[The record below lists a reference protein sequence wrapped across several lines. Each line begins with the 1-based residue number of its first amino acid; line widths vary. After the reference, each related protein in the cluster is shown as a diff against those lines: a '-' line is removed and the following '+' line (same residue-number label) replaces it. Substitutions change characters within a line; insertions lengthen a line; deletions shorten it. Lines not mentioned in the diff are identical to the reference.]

1 MAVGS
6 FEVGQRFELE
16 SKRCR
21 LSRALDEGFWQY
33 EEISSG
39 RIHEKSQTEL
49 LTQWTKG
56 TLIFAGDGPEV
67 KTAISCKA
75 FDQACVDAFRQ
86 SYSEQAWKLA
96 QGRLVFVE
104 RLRFVPVTRE
114 VMQPIVLEIWDDKSL
129 WKGGRPFMDAP
140 SFATVASW
148 IRNYRR
154 AGEDVRALINR
165 DHAKGRRELE
175 LDPIVDQIIDDAIDE
190 IYMTLERQDIEK
202 VRAHACGLIAKRNIG
217 RLPSAQLT
225 KPSYALLKRKIYE
238 ISPYERWCA
247 RYGKRIADI
256 KFRASGQVRLTETPM
271 ARASMDHTRLDVMVV
286 DDKTGLPLGRPWLTL
301 LLDEAT
307 RYVLGYYIGFEEPSS
322 VSVTRA
328 IRCALMPKTNLLLAY
343 PDIKSQ
349 WDAWGVLREI
359 IVDNGLEF
367 HGEVI
372 RAGAGR
378 FGITI
383 QFTPRKKPW
392 FKGKIERYF
401 GTLGTDLLSTIPG
414 KTFSSVLEKNDYDPS
429 KHAVLRLSTLREI
442 ICTWIVDVY
451 HNKPHH
457 GLEKATPAQAWAQ
470 TISGV
475 DRWLPESSLQVE
487 SAFSRSETRRLT
499 HKGIEHDSLFYNGPD
514 MQVLRKAFG
523 SEIDVE
529 IRVMDEDLGSLIV
542 VSPDKSQLIS
552 VPAVD
557 QRYAAGLTRWQHEVC
572 KRYKRRLYEDGGQ
585 DITLFEARERIRML
599 IKKDKELIKRATRK
613 RQARFEETSSSPPM
627 QPTVPDSPAPA
638 AQPTPHHPTAR
649 AAKQRPVETL
659 VAALTVLPAIP
670 NLPARRIATN

>member
-16 SKRCR
+16 NRRCR
-21 LSRALDEGFWQY
+21 LSRALDEGLWQF

-39 RIHEKSQTEL
+39 RIFEKSQTEL
-49 LTQWTKG
+49 LARWSKG
-56 TLIFAGDGPEV
+56 ALVFAGDGPDV
-67 KTAISCKA
+67 KTTINCKA

-96 QGRLVFVE
+96 QGRLIFVE
-104 RLRFVPVTRE
+104 RLRFVPITRD
-114 VMQPIVLEIWDDKSL
+114 VMRPIVLEIWSDKTL
-129 WKGGRPFMDAP
+129 WKGGRPFTEPP

-154 AGEDVRALINR
+154 AGEDIRALISR

-175 LDPIVDQIIDDAIDE
+175 LDPIVDQIIDDAIEE
-190 IYMTLERQDIEK
+190 IYMTLERQDVEK
-202 VRAHACGLIAKRNIG
+202 VRAHACGLIAKRNVG
-217 RLPSAQLT
+217 RLPSTQLT
-225 KPSYALLKRKIYE
+225 KPSYSLIKRRIYA

-256 KFRASGQVRLTETPM
+256 KFRASGQVKLTETPM
-271 ARASMDHTRLDVMVV
+271 ARASMDHCRLDVMAV
-286 DDKTGLPLGRPWLTL
+286 DDETGLPLGRPWLTL

-307 RYVLGYYIGFEEPSS
+307 RYVLGFYIGFEEPSNVS
-322 VSVTRA
+322 VSNA
-328 IRCALMPKTNLLLAY
+328 IRCALMPKTDLLMAY
-343 PDIKSQ
+343 PAIEST

-392 FKGKIERYF
+392 YKGKIERYF
-401 GTLGTDLLSTIPG
+401 GTLNTDLLSTIPG
-414 KTFSSVLEKNDYDPS
+414 KTFSTVLEKQDYDPS

-451 HNKPHH
+451 HNRPHH
-457 GLEKATPAQAWAQ
+457 GLEKATPAQVWKQA
-470 TISGV
+470 IVGV

-487 SAFSRSETRRLT
+487 SAFSRSETRKLT

-514 MQVLRKAFG
+514 MQVLRKTFG

-529 IRVMDEDLGSLIV
+529 IRIKEDDLGSIVV
-542 VSPDKSQLIS
+542 VSPDQLQLIS

-557 QRYAAGLTRWQHEVC
+557 KRYAVGLTRWQHEIC
-572 KRYKRRLYEDGGQ
+572 KRYKRRLYENQ
-585 DITLFEARERIRML
+585 DQAITLFDAKERIRLL
-599 IKKDKELIKRATRK
+599 IRKDKELIKRATRK
-613 RQARFEETSSSPPM
+613 RQARFNETSPSETIKAPLPTSSA
-627 QPTVPDSPAPA
+627 PT
-638 AQPTPHHPTAR
+638 AQPVPYDPTQSIA
-649 AAKQRPVETL
+649 PDLLTEIP
-659 VAALTVLPAIP
+659 VAAPPVLVAIP
-670 NLPARRIATN
+670 NLPTRRIVTN